1 MWIEVILSRD
11 DLVRLLVEAF
21 PFTVHLN
28 GATAEHSLSLTDL
41 GEVTLVSD
49 VGLRVVCKARV
60 RWPVLGIDVPVA
72 VNSLTLLLLPTI
84 GHTDAGE
91 ETLAFRAS
99 IEHADFAGLP
109 SLVDSGITA
118 AINAKLAAKAAALSW
133 KFTKALTYVA
143 RLPAMLEPL
152 QSFAIRPAWG
162 KVRITDDAIVYAASF
177 HSALVRRG
185 EPLPD
190 GFTPLASP
198 PPPSTPPGA
207 DSILAHRDGRG
218 GQIAAAGIFALALGA
233 TYLVVRGALQ
243 SRSLFA

>member
-11 DLVRLLVEAF
+11 DLVRVLGEAF
-21 PFTVHLN
+21 PFTIHLN

-41 GEVTLVSD
+41 GEVTLLAD

-84 GHTDAGE
+84 GRTNAGE

-109 SLVDSGITA
+109 SLVDNGITA
-118 AINAKLAAKAAALSW
+118 AINAKLAAKEAALSW
-133 KFTKALTYVA
+133 RFTKALTYVA
-143 RLPAMLEPL
+143 RLPAILEPL
-152 QSFAIRPAWG
+152 ESFAIRPAWG

-185 EPLPD
+185 DPLPGD
-190 GFTPLASP
+190 IAPVA
-198 PPPSTPPGA
+198 PPSPSKPPAA
-207 DSILAHRDGRG
+207 DSIPAHRDGRV
-218 GQIAAAGIFALALGA
+218 GQIAAAGILALALGA
-233 TYLVVRGALQ
+233 TYLVVRGAVQ
-243 SRSLFA
+243 SHSLLA